1 MAQDEP
7 ASLPF
12 LAVSAAVGAVVLL
25 VVLLYNLFI
34 GKQDLQVD
42 STQKGELLSIDNRV
56 ILHKL
61 GPYYYGFVFHS

>member
-42 STQKGELLSIDNRV
+42 STQKGEYR
-56 ILHKL
+56 
-61 GPYYYGFVFHS
+61 